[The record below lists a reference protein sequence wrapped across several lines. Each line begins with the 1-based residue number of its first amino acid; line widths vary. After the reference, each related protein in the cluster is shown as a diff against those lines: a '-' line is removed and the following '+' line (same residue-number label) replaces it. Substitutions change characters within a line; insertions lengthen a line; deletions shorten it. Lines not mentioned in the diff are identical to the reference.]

1 MQLASKNTIRSQCIM
16 NYSVHNGFKVLL
28 TISFEFYGDEMSR
41 IFHKLFSF
49 KFICKMRSK
58 KNLVKS
64 NFMAT
69 KCPEFFAKYSVSNL
83 YVTREVKIL

>member
-1 MQLASKNTIRSQCIM
+1 MHYEHEVL
-16 NYSVHNGFKVLL
+16 YSVHNGFKVLL
-28 TISFEFYGDEMSR
+28 TISFESYGDEMSR
-41 IFHKLFSF
+41 IFNKILSF

-69 KCPEFFAKYSVSNL
+69 KCPEFFAKYSVSNP